1 MLFAGLCLASA
12 SAAPACTTLPCT
24 NDGATTVATCDV
36 KDYFPAKISP
46 AKISSDHSE
55 MFEVTYHK
63 TYALPALRVL
73 RAIARRTELF

>member
-36 KDYFPAKISP
+36 NKDYFP